1 MLKHKSKNLI
11 ILFIVT
17 ILFSACTQK
26 IEGLTVEESKKHPV
40 TMISTSKITCSN
52 FLIEEGTIFV
62 PQDVSDKK
70 YTVAAGISPYATLF
84 GTIPESSNKFPKK
97 ALFLNFDE
105 SSRNT
110 MGLIIYPN
118 GKFVY
123 ENYHIGLFNAIQNRW
138 QLFSDISCKANS
150 DTLFEMKMNKK

>member
-97 ALFLNFDE
+97 ALFLNFDK
-105 SSRNT
+105 T
-110 MGLIIYPN
+110 GADYVGLLVYPN

-123 ENYHIGLFNAIQNRW
+123 KNNHVVLFHTTENSWMLY
-138 QLFSDISCKANS
+138 SDMTCKANS
-150 DTLFEMKMNKK
+150 DRPFEMRNN